1 MKTDQLQMLY
11 NNYRT
16 LYCTP
21 PYIDFED
28 PKELLELE
36 RVITEHEIDE
46 VKIRRIIAGLENHTA
61 DLDERIYAK

>member
-1 MKTDQLQMLY
+1 MKTDQLQSLY

-21 PYIDFED
+21 PYINYDD
-28 PKELLELE
+28 PKELSELE
-36 RVITEHEIDE
+36 TVIREQEQDE
-46 VKIRRIIAGLENHTA
+46 VKIRRIIAGLEDYTA